1 MMSPAARNVR
11 AQFAKR
17 LKHIRVQRGFDRAR
31 YFAKSLGIEENRYTR
46 YERGEVEPSLS
57 LIQKM
62 CETLRVTPNEL
73 LGYGDLRLEDAC
85 GTPAAVPDAASHQGP
100 HGSKTYPVSTSCCEG
115 PNSLGSLAWRLARE
129 VIAMRGQSGTRENAS
144 EDALATFRETAALFQ
159 RLRSAPFDTV
169 AEMLADPSLQGVSSG
184 REVGLA
190 QLIKSYTDSAS
201 NTSALAEAS

>member
-1 MMSPAARNVR
+1 MSPAALNVR

-17 LKHIRVQRGFDRAR
+17 LKTMRVQRGFDRAR

-57 LIQKM
+57 LLQKM

-73 LGYGDLRLEDAC
+73 LGYGDLRLEGAC
-85 GTPAAVPDAASHQGP
+85 ITPPAMSDAASQQGP
-100 HGSKTYPVSTSCCEG
+100 QGSKAYPVSTSRFEG
-115 PNSLGSLAWRLARE
+115 PSMGSLAWRLARE
-129 VIAMRGQSGTRENAS
+129 AIAMRGQSGAREPAS
-144 EDALATFRETAALFQ
+144 EDALARFRETAALFQ

-169 AEMLADPSLQGVSSG
+169 AEILADPSLQGVSSG

-201 NTSALAEAS
+201 NTPAVAEAS